1 MAQGFTQKFG
11 SDYDETFCPV
21 VRLKSVRTLIALSV
35 QYGLKLHQA
44 DVTTAFLNG
53 ELEEEVFMRQ
63 PEGFVTPGKEQ
74 FVCRLKKS
82 IYGLKQSP
90 RCWNMVLDGFLKDTG
105 FVQAN
110 SDPCIYKTS
119 GGEPLLLG
127 VYVDDIALASKSCAR
142 LEEVKKVLAQK
153 VDIKDLGKLKHF
165 LGMKTVQDEESGKSL
180 DWATGI
186 CVECSTEVWNGI
198 GKPCCYSGGH
208 QYEAHEI
215 NR

>member
-11 SDYDETFCPV
+11 SDYNETFCPI
-21 VRLKSVRTLIALSV
+21 VRLESVRTLIALSV
-35 QYGLKLHQA
+35 QYGLKLHQV

-90 RCWNMVLDGFLKDTG
+90 RCWNNMVLDGFLKDIG

-110 SDPCIYKTS
+110 SDPCIYITS
-119 GGEPLLLG
+119 GEEPLLLG

-142 LEEVKKVLAQK
+142 LEEVKKVLA
-153 VDIKDLGKLKHF
+153 
-165 LGMKTVQDEESGKSL
+165 
-180 DWATGI
+180 
-186 CVECSTEVWNGI
+186 
-198 GKPCCYSGGH
+198 
-208 QYEAHEI
+208 
-215 NR
+215 

>member
-1 MAQGFTQKFG
+1 M
-11 SDYDETFCPV
+11 
-21 VRLKSVRTLIALSV
+21 RLESVRTIIALSV
-35 QYGLKLHQA
+35 QYGLKLHQV

-90 RCWNMVLDGFLKDTG
+90 RCWNMVLDGFLKDIG

-110 SDPCIYKTS
+110 SDPCIYITS

-153 VDIKDLGKLKHF
+153 FDIKDLIIF
-165 LGMKTVQDEESGKSL
+165 SG
-180 DWATGI
+180 
-186 CVECSTEVWNGI
+186 
-198 GKPCCYSGGH
+198 
-208 QYEAHEI
+208 
-215 NR
+215 